1 MTDAAASS
9 LPLCQP
15 LTRSG
20 DGGSHERT
28 GQTTPQVAPLA
39 ADLGRSWRL
48 PRQAQKKSGRT
59 IEQYIELLRLFDR
72 FLAESGV
79 AQQITSIGREHVEM
93 FIADILTRAKPRGTR
108 PARLVR

>member
-1 MTDAAASS
+1 MAAATS
-9 LPLCQP
+9 
-15 LTRSG
+15 
-20 DGGSHERT
+20 ERARRR
-28 GQTTPQVAPLA
+28 PVAPLV

-93 FIADILTRAKPRGTR
+93 FIADILTRAASRDASGALGPLIG
-108 PARLVR
+108 